1 MSYSQYRL
9 AATITTFKTSPVTGI
24 HRILKSLELT
34 MNNFMFPVEYSI
46 LISNFLNLLVAYA
59 DVIDMDEGKRIL
71 CVLQMLK
78 NSPLWNTNWPRVE
91 VVQAVYHY
99 GPEPWNI
106 SYARTQP
113 KLKFSK
119 QPIRWNHFYQHRLKR
134 IKH

>member
-78 NSPLWNTNWPRVE
+78 NSPLWNTN
-91 VVQAVYHY
+91 
-99 GPEPWNI
+99 
-106 SYARTQP
+106 
-113 KLKFSK
+113 
-119 QPIRWNHFYQHRLKR
+119 
-134 IKH
+134 